1 MSKAQRARSI
11 ISRLKV
17 KSSKQQ
23 AQVKEIGIEE
33 ELKRLGQY
41 FVGPKTSLMEQ
52 RKTELIMRAVDGKL
66 HTWFRGGRSQF
77 TASHLMI
84 DLYENR
90 YGGGESAIKGNLR
103 LRARM

>member
-1 MSKAQRARSI
+1 M
-11 ISRLKV
+11 
-17 KSSKQQ
+17 
-23 AQVKEIGIEE
+23 KEISIEE
-33 ELKRLGQY
+33 ELERLGQY

-52 RKTELIMRAVDGKL
+52 RKTELIMRAVDRKL
-66 HTWFRGGRSQF
+66 HTWFRGGQSQF